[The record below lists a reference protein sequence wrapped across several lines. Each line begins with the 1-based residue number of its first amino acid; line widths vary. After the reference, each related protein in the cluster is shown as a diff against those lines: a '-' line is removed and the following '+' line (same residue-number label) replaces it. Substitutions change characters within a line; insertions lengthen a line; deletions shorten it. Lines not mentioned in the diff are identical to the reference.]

1 MNCHKSSTV
10 YSLPVRTERQK
21 QIQKLEKDIKKL
33 DSRRG
38 GGSDSDSEAERAKR
52 KAKKSHLEEELAKYS
67 KGRGLKGRKDEKVS
81 RKYNTAYAIEQSR
94 VLTWEHQG
102 LENVW
107 GQRQFQ
113 SLDDCVL
120 PTCTIPGVANRPLPL
135 VAGEHER
142 RQ

>member
-1 MNCHKSSTV
+1 MKEDV
-10 YSLPVRTERQK
+10 DGL
-21 QIQKLEKDIKKL
+21 
-33 DSRRG
+33 RG
-38 GGSDSDSEAERAKR
+38 FLITMEWGEGG
-52 KAKKSHLEEELAKYS
+52 
-67 KGRGLKGRKDEKVS
+67 KGGRKGEKVS

-107 GQRQFQ
+107 GQRRFQ
-113 SLDDCVL
+113 SPDDCVL
-120 PTCTIPGVANRPLPL
+120 PTYTIPGVANRPSPL